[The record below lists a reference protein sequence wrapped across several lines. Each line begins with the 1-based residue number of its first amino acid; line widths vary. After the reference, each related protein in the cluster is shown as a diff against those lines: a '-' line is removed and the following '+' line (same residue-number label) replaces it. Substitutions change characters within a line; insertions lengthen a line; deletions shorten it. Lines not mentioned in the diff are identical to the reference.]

1 MWHDVT
7 QWRMD
12 HVLQTDEY
20 VRPKTDFA
28 YNLSFVMEVTAT
40 EPIATTSQ

>member
-1 MWHDVT
+1 
-7 QWRMD
+7 MD

-20 VRPKTDFA
+20 VNLTLSTHTT
-28 YNLSFVMEVTAT
+28 LSFHMEVTAT